1 MKNNKKRENKEKFP
15 KEEIIEIKVTPFG
28 IFSKYKKDFWGKNP
42 EKCAENFLK
51 REDLIKNYNSSIN
64 IKAKRQINLIFGEEL
79 KKFALENGFKEDEF
93 KTFFQKYMIEL
104 TKLKIKQGYSKDRS
118 ISQAVNCLE
127 ELNKSINILYERL
140 IEWYGQYF
148 PEAIKVIT
156 EPEQLAKIS
165 GMPREQAAK
174 ELNLS
179 SNSMGY
185 DVEEDDLEILKVLGE
200 ELKNMINIK
209 EKVTKYL
216 EETMKNYAPNLSK
229 VAGTILG
236 AKLIE
241 KAGTLKKLALMPA
254 STIQILG
261 AEKALFRH
269 LRRGTKPPK
278 HGLILQHIYMKKVDF
293 KDRGKMART
302 LSAKIA
308 LTAKVDF
315 YSKGKELIWE
325 KINEELE
332 QRIKRL

>member
-1 MKNNKKRENKEKFP
+1 
-15 KEEIIEIKVTPFG
+15 
-28 IFSKYKKDFWGKNP
+28 
-42 EKCAENFLK
+42 
-51 REDLIKNYNSSIN
+51 
-64 IKAKRQINLIFGEEL
+64 
-79 KKFALENGFKEDEF
+79 
-93 KTFFQKYMIEL
+93 
-104 TKLKIKQGYSKDRS
+104 
-118 ISQAVNCLE
+118 
-127 ELNKSINILYERL
+127 
-140 IEWYGQYF
+140 
-148 PEAIKVIT
+148 
-156 EPEQLAKIS
+156 
-165 GMPREQAAK
+165 
-174 ELNLS
+174 
-179 SNSMGY
+179 MGY

-241 KAGTLKKLALMPA
+241 KAGTLKKLALMPS

-278 HGLILQHIYMKKVDF
+278 HGLILQHTYMKKVDF